1 MKLTRRRLLSASA
14 LLVTMGGLGAGSSRV
29 RAEGTPV
36 RAEGASKRIRLRNLH
51 TDEELDVEFS
61 SGGDVVAESM
71 ARIQRVLRDF
81 RTGEEH
87 AIDPGLIDHIHGLAQ
102 SLSVDPVFD
111 VISGFRSPET
121 NERLR
126 SEGGGGVAK
135 HSLHM
140 QGRAI
145 DVRLGGVACAA
156 LSERACEL
164 ACGGVGYYRTSN
176 FVHLDTGAVRTWR
189 G

>member
-1 MKLTRRRLLSASA
+1 MLTRRSLISLSAFI
-14 LLVTMGGLGAGSSRV
+14 LTGPLGAGVSRV
-29 RAEGTPV
+29 LAEVPYTP
-36 RAEGASKRIRLRNLH
+36 AEAPSKRIYLRNLH
-51 TDEELDVEFS
+51 TAEELDVEFS
-61 SGGDVVAESM
+61 NGGEIVAESM

-87 AIDPGLIDHIHGLAQ
+87 AIDAGLIEQIHGLAR
-102 SLSVDPVFD
+102 SLNVDPVFD

>member
-1 MKLTRRRLLSASA
+1 MMLTRRRLLAVSAFV
-14 LLVTMGGLGAGSSRV
+14 LTGTLGAGASRV
-29 RAEGTPV
+29 RADGVP
-36 RAEGASKRIRLRNLH
+36 KRIRLRNLH
-51 TDEELDVEFS
+51 TAEELEVEFS
-61 SGGDVVAESM
+61 SGGEFVAESM
-71 ARIQRVLRDF
+71 LRIQRVLRDF

-87 AIDPGLIDHIHGLAQ
+87 AIDAGLIDQIHDLAR
-102 SLSVDPVFD
+102 SLHVDPVFD

-126 SEGGGGVAK
+126 SQGGGGVAK
-135 HSLHM
+135 NSLHM

-156 LSERACEL
+156 LSERALEL
-164 ACGGVGYYRTSN
+164 ACGGVGFYRTSD
-176 FVHLDTGAVRTWR
+176 FVHLDTGAVRSWR